1 MRWKQLGK
9 QNLLKGEK
17 VIIEKDLSVC
27 CKAAKPGKEKWEAKS
42 LFVEYT

>member
-1 MRWKQLGK
+1 MKTTREEKSIKGGK
-9 QNLLKGEK
+9 M
-17 VIIEKDLSVC
+17 IIEKDLSVC